1 MASGLLKALNR
12 EQRAAVA
19 FEGGPLLILAGAGS
33 GKTRAIVYRVAYLM
47 KERGVDPSSI
57 LLTTFTNKAASEM
70 RERLVKLVGTAPPFT
85 GTFHSLCAKILREHG
100 TLVGISP
107 SYVIYDENDQE
118 DVVKQAL
125 TSLDLSARDYNPRSV
140 LGAIS
145 SAKNELIGPTAY
157 PQYARGHWQETV
169 SRIYLAYQKLLRQ
182 SEALDFDDLLM
193 ETVRLFQKQPALLSQ
208 IQHRFRHILVDE
220 YQDTNHAQYVLTK
233 LLAGKWRNLCCVGD
247 FSQSIYMWRGADF
260 RNLMKLQQD
269 FPDLTVVNLEQNY
282 RSTQIILDAASGVIS
297 HNKTHPILQLW
308 TTRKGGEKIVVYESR
323 DEKEEAGFVLAIVS
337 SLSRSNP
344 SYSFNDFV
352 ALYRTNA
359 QSRILEETFIRA
371 GVPYLL
377 VGGTRFYERK
387 EIKDCLAFLRVLY
400 NPKDLVSYRRIE
412 KLGKGRLNTF
422 LTFAKVF
429 EDKEKYASASTL
441 DLLDQVLE
449 ATGYLDLYNPK
460 DEEGLSRLENIKE
473 LRSVAAEFPS
483 ISEFLENVALVEQEH
498 LPDHPANSQK
508 KRNAVTFMTL
518 HAAKGLEFP
527 IVFLVGME
535 EGLFPHSRSL
545 LESETLEEERRLC
558 YVGITRA
565 RDRLFLTYARRRLYF
580 GAYGSNMTSRF
591 LAEIPP
597 SLFSQAS
604 VIVQEHSG
612 L

>member
-1 MASGLLKALNR
+1 MAL
-12 EQRAAVA
+12 
-19 FEGGPLLILAGAGS
+19 
-33 GKTRAIVYRVAYLM
+33 
-47 KERGVDPSSI
+47 
-57 LLTTFTNKAASEM
+57 
-70 RERLVKLVGTAPPFT
+70 
-85 GTFHSLCAKILREHG
+85 
-100 TLVGISP
+100 
-107 SYVIYDENDQE
+107 
-118 DVVKQAL
+118 
-125 TSLDLSARDYNPRSV
+125 
-140 LGAIS
+140 
-145 SAKNELIGPTAY
+145 
-157 PQYARGHWQETV
+157 
-169 SRIYLAYQKLLRQ
+169 
-182 SEALDFDDLLM
+182 
-193 ETVRLFQKQPALLSQ
+193 
-208 IQHRFRHILVDE
+208 
-220 YQDTNHAQYVLTK
+220 
-233 LLAGKWRNLCCVGD
+233 
-247 FSQSIYMWRGADF
+247 
-260 RNLMKLQQD
+260 
-269 FPDLTVVNLEQNY
+269 
-282 RSTQIILDAASGVIS
+282 
-297 HNKTHPILQLW
+297 
-308 TTRKGGEKIVVYESR
+308 
-323 DEKEEAGFVLAIVS
+323 
-337 SLSRSNP
+337 
-344 SYSFNDFV
+344 
-352 ALYRTNA
+352 
-359 QSRILEETFIRA
+359 
-371 GVPYLL
+371 
-377 VGGTRFYERK
+377 
-387 EIKDCLAFLRVLY
+387 LRVLY

-498 LPDHPANSQK
+498 
-508 KRNAVTFMTL
+508 

>member
-1 MASGLLKALNR
+1 M
-12 EQRAAVA
+12 
-19 FEGGPLLILAGAGS
+19 
-33 GKTRAIVYRVAYLM
+33 
-47 KERGVDPSSI
+47 
-57 LLTTFTNKAASEM
+57 
-70 RERLVKLVGTAPPFT
+70 
-85 GTFHSLCAKILREHG
+85 
-100 TLVGISP
+100 
-107 SYVIYDENDQE
+107 
-118 DVVKQAL
+118 
-125 TSLDLSARDYNPRSV
+125 
-140 LGAIS
+140 
-145 SAKNELIGPTAY
+145 
-157 PQYARGHWQETV
+157 
-169 SRIYLAYQKLLRQ
+169 
-182 SEALDFDDLLM
+182 
-193 ETVRLFQKQPALLSQ
+193 
-208 IQHRFRHILVDE
+208 
-220 YQDTNHAQYVLTK
+220 
-233 LLAGKWRNLCCVGD
+233 
-247 FSQSIYMWRGADF
+247 
-260 RNLMKLQQD
+260 
-269 FPDLTVVNLEQNY
+269 
-282 RSTQIILDAASGVIS
+282 
-297 HNKTHPILQLW
+297 
-308 TTRKGGEKIVVYESR
+308 
-323 DEKEEAGFVLAIVS
+323 
-337 SLSRSNP
+337 
-344 SYSFNDFV
+344 
-352 ALYRTNA
+352 
-359 QSRILEETFIRA
+359 
-371 GVPYLL
+371 
-377 VGGTRFYERK
+377 
-387 EIKDCLAFLRVLY
+387 
-400 NPKDLVSYRRIE
+400 
-412 KLGKGRLNTF
+412 GKGRLNTF